1 MLPTDC
7 VCCFWDP
14 RDWVLLAGD
23 LADVAGSGEAG
34 REPWGFGGGW
44 ELEPGD
50 LELLLG
56 LQLPKLGL
64 QVGAQAPFWGAC

>member
-1 MLPTDC
+1 M
-7 VCCFWDP
+7 
-14 RDWVLLAGD
+14 LLAGD

-50 LELLLG
+50 LEQWDAWRCWEDVDG
-56 LQLPKLGL
+56 PPQGHGFKPTST
-64 QVGAQAPFWGAC
+64 